1 MIKLHKFS
9 SSYDILVDSSIDQQL
24 VLIKVIL
31 KLSSS
36 REREDFMN
44 FVFLSPYFPNNFYNF
59 CVELKKAGVNVLGIG
74 DQAYDE
80 LRIELKESLT
90 EYYRVDNMED
100 YSQLIKACGYFT
112 HKYGKIDRIESHNE
126 HWLETDARLRTD
138 FNVDGLKID
147 EIEPM
152 KYKSKMK
159 DVFNQAGLNTARG
172 KVVDNLAEAENFI
185 AEVDY
190 PVVVKPDSGVGA
202 ADTYKIKDHQELL
215 GFFNNKLDLD
225 YIMEEY
231 IEGKI
236 HTFDGLT
243 DKNGNIVFSS
253 SMVYKGG
260 IMETVNEGLDMYY
273 YIPRELPE
281 DIVEAGMKTA
291 QAFDLKERFFHFEY
305 FKLDDGKIVAL
316 EVNVRPPGGLTLDMF
331 NFANDINIY
340 KAYAELVIQGSFN
353 EDIIRKYNCFYVGRK
368 NFINYKHSLDDILN
382 KYGDYVVLHEPISP
396 ILAPAIGDYGI
407 ILRTKDFEEGK
418 KAVKYAV
425 DKF

>member
-1 MIKLHKFS
+1 
-9 SSYDILVDSSIDQQL
+9 
-24 VLIKVIL
+24 
-31 KLSSS
+31 
-36 REREDFMN
+36 MN
-44 FVFLSPYFPNNFYNF
+44 FIFLSPYFPNNFYNF
-59 CVELKKAGVNVLGIG
+59 CVELKNAGVNVLGIG
-74 DQAYDE
+74 DTHYGE
-80 LRIELKESLT
+80 LRRELKESLT

-147 EIEPM
+147 EIESM

-159 DVFNQAGLNTARG
+159 EVFNQAGLNTARG
-172 KVVDNLAEAENFI
+172 KVVANLAEAEAFI
-185 AEVDY
+185 AEVAY
-190 PVVVKPDSGVGA
+190 PVVVKPDNGVGA
-202 ADTYKIKDHQELL
+202 ADTYKIENHDQLVD
-215 GFFNNKLDLD
+215 FFNKKLDLD

-231 IEGKI
+231 IQGKI

-291 QAFDLKERFFHFEY
+291 HAFELQERFFHFEY
-305 FKLDDGKIVAL
+305 FKMDDGRIVAL

-331 NFANDINIY
+331 NYANDINIY
-340 KAYAELVIQGSFN
+340 KAYAELVAHGSFS
-353 EDIIRKYNCFYVGRK
+353 EDISRKYNCFYIGRK
-368 NFINYKHSLDDILN
+368 NFIDYKHSLDDILN
-382 KYGDYVVLHEPISP
+382 NYGDYIVLHEAISP

-407 ILRTKDFEEGK
+407 ILRTEDLEQGK
-418 KAVKYAV
+418 EAVKYAV
-425 DKF
+425 EKF

>member
-1 MIKLHKFS
+1 
-9 SSYDILVDSSIDQQL
+9 
-24 VLIKVIL
+24 
-31 KLSSS
+31 
-36 REREDFMN
+36 MN

-74 DQAYDE
+74 DTPYEE
-80 LRIELKESLT
+80 LRRELKESLT
-90 EYYRVDNMED
+90 EYYRVDEMED

-126 HWLETDARLRTD
+126 HWLETDARLRKD

-147 EIEPM
+147 EIESM
-152 KYKSKMK
+152 KYKSRMK

-172 KVVDNLAEAENFI
+172 RVVDNLAEAEQFI
-185 AEVDY
+185 AEVGY
-190 PVVVKPDSGVGA
+190 PVVVKPDNGVGA
-202 ADTYKIKDHQELL
+202 VETFKLGSQEELQR
-215 GFFNNKLDLD
+215 FFEEKHDLD

-231 IEGKI
+231 IQGKI

-243 DKNGNIVFSS
+243 DKDGNIVFSS

-291 QAFDLKERFFHFEY
+291 EAFELKERFFHFEY
-305 FKLDDGKIVAL
+305 FKLDDGRIVAL

-331 NFANDINIY
+331 NYANDINIY
-340 KAYAELVIQGSFN
+340 KAYAELIAYGSFN
-353 EDIIRKYNCFYVGRK
+353 EEISRKYNCFYVGRK
-368 NFINYKHSLDDILN
+368 NFINYKYSLKDIIN
-382 KYGDYVVLHEPISP
+382 NYSDYIVLHEPISP

-407 ILRTKDFEEGK
+407 ILRTKNLEQGK

-425 DKF
+425 EKF

>member
-1 MIKLHKFS
+1 
-9 SSYDILVDSSIDQQL
+9 
-24 VLIKVIL
+24 
-31 KLSSS
+31 
-36 REREDFMN
+36 MN

-59 CVELKKAGVNVLGIG
+59 CVELNKAGVNVLGIG
-74 DQAYDE
+74 DQPYEE
-80 LRIELKESLT
+80 LRTELKDSLT
-90 EYYRVDNMED
+90 EYYRVDQMED
-100 YSQLIKACGYFT
+100 YSQLLKACGYFT

-138 FNVDGLKID
+138 FNVTGLKID
-147 EIEPM
+147 EIGPM

-159 DVFNQAGLNTARG
+159 EVFNQAGLNTARG
-172 KVVDNLAEAENFI
+172 KVVDNLAEAERFI
-185 AEVDY
+185 EKVGY

-202 ADTYKIKDHQELL
+202 ADTYKIQNHDQLL
-215 GFFNNKLDLD
+215 EFFEKKLALA

-243 DKNGNIVFSS
+243 DENGNIVFSS

-281 DIVEAGMKTA
+281 DIVAAGKKTA
-291 QAFDLKERFFHFEY
+291 AAFELKERFFHFEY
-305 FKLDDGKIVAL
+305 FKMDDGRIVAL

-331 NFANDINIY
+331 NYANDINIY
-340 KAYAELVIQGSFN
+340 KAYAELVLHGEFGAEIN
-353 EDIIRKYNCFYVGRK
+353 RKYNCFYVGRK
-368 NFINYKHSLDDILN
+368 NFINYRHSLEDIIN
-382 KYGDYVVLHEPISP
+382 KYGDYIVLHESISP

-407 ILRTKDFEEGK
+407 ILRTKELEKGKEAVRFAMEKVQEE
-418 KAVKYAV
+418 Y
-425 DKF
+425 